1 MPARS
6 RPQAHPLAQPRPDAS
21 DAPPGAAEAP
31 APAPASGSRG
41 TRPRGARIDVWVTVD
56 ERAEI
61 AERATQAGL
70 SLSAYLRVAGL
81 NLPVRSVVDQE
92 AVAGLAKLH
101 ADLGRSAG
109 LLKLYL
115 SKPRPSGAGS
125 SEAAALIQA
134 LRETQSAV
142 LALASKASRE

>member
-6 RPQAHPLAQPRPDAS
+6 RPPAHPLAQARPDAS
-21 DAPPGAAEAP
+21 DAQEGTAEAP
-31 APAPASGSRG
+31 APGSASGSRG
-41 TRPRGARIDVWVTVD
+41 TRPRGSRIDVWVTVD

-61 AERATQAGL
+61 AERAAQAGL

-81 NLPVRSVVDQE
+81 NLPVRSVVDQG

-109 LLKLYL
+109 LLKLFL

-125 SEAAALIQA
+125 SEAAALILA
-134 LRETQSAV
+134 LRETQGAV